1 MSNRCLPNNISECMS
16 GPWENAFDSAVAP
29 AVAAVAVPAAASPAA
44 SVSAAVAVAAAAAAA
59 AAAAVPAVSSAVAVA
74 ACAAAPAAAAAA
86 AAAPAAAAA
95 VNVSPG
101 AGADIRAS
109 VVNAHA
115 SFAAGQPGTTALQPI
130 DAKFVVFHLNINNL
144 DVRLD
149 LLDTLLSLHNFPE
162 FVAITETHLAQSVEA
177 LRLSNYELVS
187 RRDRPAR
194 QGG

>member
-44 SVSAAVAVAAAAAAA
+44 SVSAAVAVAAAAAA

-115 SFAAGQPGTTALQPI
+115 SSAAGQPGTTALQPI

-162 FVAITETHLAQSVEA
+162 FVAITETHLAQSV
-177 LRLSNYELVS
+177 RKKS
-187 RRDRPAR
+187 P
-194 QGG
+194 